1 MFWRIW
7 ICIPKKIIQI
17 PLYLLKSFKLD
28 LSLFYSPF
36 IKNTSF
42 VKLMMNLIFKSP
54 IISWILSLYMWFIPY
69 LLKFTL
75 CNLFKMWL
83 EIIVVI
89 LVLLF
94 YYLHL
99 INITFT
105 LINNLNLFGVNFM
118 QSFHSKVELFS

>member
-1 MFWRIW
+1 MFCRIC

-17 PLYLLKSFKLD
+17 PLYLLNSFKLD

-42 VKLMMNLIFKSP
+42 VKLMMNLIFKSL

-69 LLKFTL
+69 LFKFTL